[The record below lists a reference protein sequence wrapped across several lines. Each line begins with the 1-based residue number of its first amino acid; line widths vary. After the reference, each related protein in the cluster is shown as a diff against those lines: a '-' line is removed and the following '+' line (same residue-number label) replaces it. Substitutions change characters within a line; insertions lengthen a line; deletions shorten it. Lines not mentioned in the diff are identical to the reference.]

1 MLTELWQIK
10 DELQLVILG
19 TAIALGLW
27 RGGGPERACSA
38 IYLVMWLGDR
48 LYHLSFGRLEALDG
62 ADLGHIA
69 IDALTA
75 CSLVS
80 VALYANRNYTLWL
93 ASMQLV
99 ALLSHFLRIISP
111 SIDPTAYA
119 LLMASPMYL
128 AVLIFAGG
136 TIRHLRRQKR
146 HGPYRS
152 WRVFSPRNADR
163 YWPTLSPGS

>member
-1 MLTELWQIK
+1 MLETFWQLK
-10 DELQLVILG
+10 DELQIILMGIFIVIG
-19 TAIALGLW
+19 MW
-27 RGGGPERACSA
+27 RGAGPERACA
-38 IYLVMWLGDR
+38 FIYLTMWVSDQA
-48 LYHLSFGRLEALDG
+48 YHALLGRLISSTG
-62 ADLGHIA
+62 ADLGHIS
-69 IDALTA
+69 IDVVA
-75 CSLVS
+75 SLS
-80 VALYANRNYTLWL
+80 LIGIALYANRNYTLWL

-152 WRVFSPRNADR
+152 WRGFSPRTADR